1 MKSNSVARKEAGLS
15 QEDLAARLNV
25 TRQTISN
32 WEGRLPYTEI
42 SLFWPVTLPIW
53 GISLMACY
61 TSGDLRGHPPAGD
74 KKPGLTPSALFFS

>member
-32 WEGRLPYTEI
+32 
-42 SLFWPVTLPIW
+42 
-53 GISLMACY
+53 
-61 TSGDLRGHPPAGD
+61 
-74 KKPGLTPSALFFS
+74 

>member
-42 SLFWPVTLPIW
+42 SLFWPVP
-53 GISLMACY
+53 SP
-61 TSGDLRGHPPAGD
+61 SGVFP
-74 KKPGLTPSALFFS
+74 